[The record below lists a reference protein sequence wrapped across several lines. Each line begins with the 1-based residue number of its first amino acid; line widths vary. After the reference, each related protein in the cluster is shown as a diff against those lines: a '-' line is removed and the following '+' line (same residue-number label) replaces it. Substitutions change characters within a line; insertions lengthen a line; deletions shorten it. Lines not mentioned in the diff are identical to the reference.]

1 MKRLIPVLMLLAA
14 SAPALAQNADVGQ
27 IDLSPVTA
35 AIDATP
41 KVNINF
47 GPAMMRGFA
56 ESFRANSPELADVIG
71 SIAGIRLVVFEDVE
85 TSAVRDHVV
94 ETTDAL
100 RRGGWTAA
108 VEVRDDDANVD
119 MFLNESDEYVK
130 GLVLM
135 VTEGGGTAVF
145 ANVYGDLD
153 PVVIGKLIGSGDA
166 LRNLDLDDF
175 ASQFQS
181 MSEDDASADGDEP

>member
-71 SIAGIRLVVFEDVE
+71 SIAGMRLVVFEDVE
-85 TSAVRDHVV
+85 TSAVRDRVV

-166 LRNLDLDDF
+166 LRNLDLGDF

-181 MSEDDASADGDEP
+181 MSEDDADADGDES